1 MHFEQPPTIETEQP
15 DLYLY
20 RDGGEWVERPW
31 VPEALLDDMASA
43 GVIRG
48 YIVEHVTGI
57 PRWQGWKFRLVRHP
71 ASGEIVRVTA
81 TPPEGHTPR
90 RDERRARDRFLKMV
104 KETERWFESVDAD
117 PGAAPSRSM
126 DIDMAAFLA
135 TLLPS
140 PYHGHD
146 RAEAAETVAA
156 LCRFAAAQDLE
167 WRPLLAAIYRV
178 SDRTV
183 DTWMSEAHTA
193 GLESLRRNQWRA
205 AAGEKGDSGSLS
217 NRTGP
222 PVERTLTLVFTPTG
236 PPTQTGDAGQP
247 TTDVEITSN
256 WSDGKPGPAIDPLKA
271 VTLADTVAEQ
281 LRLTE
286 VFQMQYP
293 DARVRARLA
302 RPRECL
308 QSGSG

>member
-1 MHFEQPPTIETEQP
+1 
-15 DLYLY
+15 
-20 RDGGEWVERPW
+20 
-31 VPEALLDDMASA
+31 MASS

-48 YIVEHVTGI
+48 YLVEHVTGI

-71 ASGEIVRVTA
+71 ASGRIVRVTA
-81 TPPEGHTPR
+81 TPPERHTPR

-135 TLLPS
+135 MLLPS

-156 LCRFAAAQDLE
+156 LCRFAAAQDLG

-193 GLESLRRNQWRA
+193 GLETLRRNQWRA
-205 AAGEKGDSGSLS
+205 AADEKATAEACPTARDHLSGERSPWCSRPPGRRHRPATQD
-217 NRTGP
+217 NRPPTSRSPATG
-222 PVERTLTLVFTPTG
+222 RTASPARRSTRSRRSRWLTPT
-236 PPTQTGDAGQP
+236 PN
-247 TTDVEITSN
+247 S
-256 WSDGKPGPAIDPLKA
+256 
-271 VTLADTVAEQ
+271 
-281 LRLTE
+281 
-286 VFQMQYP
+286 
-293 DARVRARLA
+293 
-302 RPRECL
+302 
-308 QSGSG
+308 SG